1 MTQIQE
7 NLKII
12 ANNNVCKM
20 TKPME
25 LALRSRN
32 KLLLGQTSGYQ
43 WGEGREEGQYSSRGI
58 KSTAIMYKISYMDIL
73 YNTGNMA
80 NIS

>member
-32 KLLLGQTSGYQ
+32 KLLPVP
-43 WGEGREEGQYSSRGI
+43 
-58 KSTAIMYKISYMDIL
+58 
-73 YNTGNMA
+73 
-80 NIS
+80 